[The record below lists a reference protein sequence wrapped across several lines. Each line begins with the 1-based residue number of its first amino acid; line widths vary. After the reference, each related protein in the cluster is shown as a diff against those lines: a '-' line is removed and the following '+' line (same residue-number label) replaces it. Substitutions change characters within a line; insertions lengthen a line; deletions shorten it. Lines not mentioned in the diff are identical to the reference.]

1 MKHVFIINPIAGNG
15 IGKDGLLD
23 RINAAAGNAGIDYK
37 IYISRAVG
45 DAEAFTRAV
54 ASKGGHVR
62 FYACGGDG
70 TFSEVVNGAIRYQN
84 AEVTMVPSGNGN
96 DFPRSFQ
103 NSAQFCDIAR
113 QIRGTLRPIDAIK
126 YNDRY
131 CINMLNMGFDCAVVA
146 NMEKWRKHSLFSGS
160 MFYGISVA
168 RTLASLPTENM
179 MVKLDNGE
187 EFSGKFL
194 LVAVGNGAY
203 YGGGYHATPLASLD
217 DGLMEVNLI
226 SPVGRVTFI
235 KLVGDYKAGKIYDN
249 PSVKDKLIY
258 RRCTSMT
265 LTPTK
270 ETNLCVDGE
279 IERVSGD
286 INIEVCHKAVRLTVP
301 MERR

>member
-15 IGKDGLLD
+15 KDKDTLLD
-23 RINAAAGNAGIDYK
+23 RIHAAASSAGIDYK
-37 IYISRAVG
+37 IYFSRAVG
-45 DAEAFTRAV
+45 DAEAYTRAV

-70 TFSEVVNGAIRYQN
+70 TFNEVVNGAIPYRN
-84 AEVTMVPSGNGN
+84 AELTMVPSGNGN

-103 NSAQFCDIAR
+103 NKAQFSDIAR
-113 QIRGTLRPIDAIK
+113 QIRGRLRPIDAIK

-131 CINMLNMGFDCAVVA
+131 CVNMLNMGFDCAVVA
-146 NMEKWRKHSLFSGS
+146 NMEKWRKHSLFSGP

-168 RTLASLPTENM
+168 RTLAALPTEDLT
-179 MVKLDNGE
+179 VKLDTGE

-203 YGGGYHATPLASLD
+203 YGGGYHAAPLAALD

-226 SPVGRVTFI
+226 SPVGRISFMRLI
-235 KLVGDYKAGKIYDN
+235 GDYKAGKIYEN
-249 PSVKDKLIY
+249 PIINDKLVY
-258 RRCTSMT
+258 RRCASLT
-265 LTPTK
+265 LTPAK
-270 ETNLCVDGE
+270 KTNLCADGE
-279 IERVSGD
+279 IEKVTD
-286 INIEVCHKAVRLTVP
+286 VKIEICPKAVRLTVP